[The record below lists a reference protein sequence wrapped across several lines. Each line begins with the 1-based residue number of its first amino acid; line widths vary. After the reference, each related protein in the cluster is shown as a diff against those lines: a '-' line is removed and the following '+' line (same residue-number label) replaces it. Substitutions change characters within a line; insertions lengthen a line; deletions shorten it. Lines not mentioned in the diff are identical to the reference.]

1 LKTRGADDFWLTR
14 AKLVTPRGVIDGAV
28 KISCGRIAAIR
39 RTIPSTAVGLSM
51 RGGFVAPGF
60 IDLHIWGEPETV
72 SREVVEGGTTSF
84 LTTLGPQPSE
94 QLEVNVV
101 ARAHAPARALPGA
114 ECLGVHLEGP
124 FLNPVRGG
132 VLPRRY
138 MRAPTLEE
146 LRTLKRLAGNRLKLL
161 TIAPELPG
169 AAEAIRWCWRRRIT
183 VSLGHS
189 DAEAGAAEAA
199 VAAGARAATHVFN
212 SMRRFHHR
220 QPGLLDVALTD
231 DRVTTLV
238 IPDGKHVSPLAFKL
252 LVRAKGPGRIGLVT
266 DSIRYAKWDVVER
279 RGAYYTRRGIL
290 AGSRLSMI
298 RAVHN
303 AMVFGGLDIVQA
315 VRMATEIPAKL
326 LGLLRSRGT
335 LEVGKRADLVGFD
348 HNFRVL
354 ATVVGGQVAYQRGL

>member
-1 LKTRGADDFWLTR
+1 LKRSSPDDFWLTR
-14 AKLVTPRGVIDGAV
+14 AKIITPRGIVEGAV
-28 KISCGRIAAIR
+28 KISRGRIAAIR
-39 RTIPSTAVGLSM
+39 RTIPTTAVGLSM
-51 RGGFVAPGF
+51 RGGFVAPGL
-60 IDLHIWGEPETV
+60 IDLHIWGDPATV

-101 ARAHAPARALPGA
+101 ARARAHQREGA

-124 FLNPVRGG
+124 FLNPSRGG
-132 VLPRRY
+132 VLPRRH

-146 LRTLKRLAGNRLKLL
+146 LRTLKRLAGHRLKML

-189 DAEAGAAEAA
+189 DADAAAAETA
-199 VAAGARAATHVFN
+199 VNAGARATTHVFN

-220 QPGLLDVALTD
+220 QPGLLDVVLTD
-231 DRVTTLV
+231 DRVQTLV
-238 IPDGKHVSPLAFKL
+238 IPDGTHVSPLAFKL
-252 LVRAKGPGRIGLVT
+252 LVRAKGVDHIGLVT
-266 DSIRYAKWDVVER
+266 DSIRHAKWDVVER
-279 RGAYYTRRGIL
+279 RGVYYTRRGIL
-290 AGSRLSMI
+290 AGSRLTMI

-303 AMVFGGLDIVQA
+303 AMVFGELDITEA
-315 VRMATEIPAKL
+315 VRMASAIPAGL
-326 LGLLRSRGT
+326 LGLSRSRGT

-354 ATVVGGQVAYQRGL
+354 ATVVGGQVVYQRGL